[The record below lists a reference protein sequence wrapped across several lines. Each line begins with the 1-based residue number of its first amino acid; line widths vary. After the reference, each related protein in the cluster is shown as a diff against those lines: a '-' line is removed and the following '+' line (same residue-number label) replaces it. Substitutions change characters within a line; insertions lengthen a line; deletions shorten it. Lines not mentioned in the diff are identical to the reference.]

1 MNPMK
6 QNIIVADDKVLH
18 CISRMLQEGT
28 AGNDTKCLYCKY
40 APECRNEFETTGN
53 LLFFD
58 ILQELERKTAV
69 IITLTPETIQKKIL
83 RGSWIEEHTDLL
95 KKFTNMSFDEQQD
108 NLSCPDI
115 LGYLHNP
122 DS

>member
-1 MNPMK
+1 MK

-18 CISRMLQEGT
+18 CISRILQEGT
-28 AGNDTKCLYCKY
+28 VKNDTKCLYCKY
-40 APECRNEFETTGN
+40 APECRNEFEATGN

-58 ILQELERKTAV
+58 ILQELERKTSV

-83 RGSWIEEHTDLL
+83 RGSWIEEHPDLL

-108 NLSCPDI
+108 NLRCPDI
-115 LGYLHNP
+115 LGYLRSP
-122 DS
+122 DL